1 MPAPIAIPSGCQ
13 PFGSG
18 IVSGN
23 EPFASAAGASR
34 RGGDGEQEE
43 AAQWGGRQR
52 VSGAGLS
59 PTVISKIR
67 AA

>member
-13 PFGSG
+13 PNGSA
-18 IVSGN
+18 ILSGN
-23 EPFASAAGASR
+23 EPFASAAGASNAAATASR
-34 RGGDGEQEE
+34 RKRRM
-43 AAQWGGRQR
+43 ACQR
-52 VSGAGLS
+52 VAGAGLS